1 MFAGYAGLDR
11 VETGAAVLFSTNIAE
26 TTSTLNY
33 K

>member
-1 MFAGYAGLDR
+1 MFAGYASLDCI
-11 VETGAAVLFSTNIAE
+11 ETVAAVLFSTNIAE